1 MALMFGGTIA
11 DLHTRG
17 WCTDFK
23 QVGYIKSTPN
33 NNGATKAACAA
44 YKKRNTGTQQWDTC
58 PDCTPQQLANSPD
71 FICLSPLN
79 HIGGDEWNYYCL
91 QAGAYASEAE

>member
-1 MALMFGGTIA
+1 MHYPVLLTMALMFGGTIA

-33 NNGATKAACAA
+33 NNVATKAACAA
-44 YKKRNTGTQQWDTC
+44 YKNRNTGTKQWDTC
-58 PDCTPQQLANSPD
+58 PDCTPK
-71 FICLSPLN
+71 